1 MQLAAFYAL
10 QPPRCYLEVPL
21 EEEASSAN
29 SAKAAP
35 SEESNDHGDKDKQS
49 SSLDH
54 GRRFLQRT
62 VQHLISPAAF
72 LPPKLLAFDG
82 SVQQIAALESLYKVF
97 ERC

>member
-1 MQLAAFYAL
+1 
-10 QPPRCYLEVPL
+10 VPL
-21 EEEASSAN
+21 EDEASSGN

-35 SEESNDHGDKDKQS
+35 SEDYSDHGDKEKQS

-62 VQHLISPAAF
+62 VQHLIFPALKTAF
-72 LPPKLLAFDG
+72 SPPKLLASDG